1 MQVPGLRLVCLGKPV
16 PYALN
21 GPEVLYG
28 ANPETVFQPC
38 GRVRCLDL
46 VPAWLSLPVH
56 GRPAYM
62 LTNRQSAK
70 AAAPTFSQPAAR
82 SGSNPHQS
90 HSTRASPRGA
100 CSALSPGI
108 LLKTVNSPQS
118 VAGYEM
124 ERRHRGLWLCLHRYA
139 LLPRTARVS
148 ECGCDAVVLGCTEL
162 PLVLNDSNHRC
173 ALLTQ
178 RGF

>member
-1 MQVPGLRLVCLGKPV
+1 MVRKSSTERTRESGNRFAAMWASALPGPSSSMVVAPSSWQACIYADQSTVC
-16 PYALN
+16 
-21 GPEVLYG
+21 ESCC
-28 ANPETVFQPC
+28 AN
-38 GRVRCLDL
+38 
-46 VPAWLSLPVH
+46 
-56 GRPAYM
+56 
-62 LTNRQSAK
+62 
-70 AAAPTFSQPAAR
+70 FSQPAAR